1 MYAQQISILKEEQ
14 LPQER
19 CASSTS
25 TVIPWNTL
33 RPPGKKFVCSK
44 KRAAQQDAI
53 DDAPW
58 GDNFDT
64 CNVEPAIGVESEPF
78 FLVVSKDNFF
88 QVQRL
93 NSHYGNNISARC

>member
-1 MYAQQISILKEEQ
+1 MICNAQQISILKKQQ

-25 TVIPWNTL
+25 TVILWNTL

-78 FLVVSKDNFF
+78 FLVVSKK
-88 QVQRL
+88 
-93 NSHYGNNISARC
+93 